1 MNVKRELFRRRAK
14 SLSWLQGQTQT
25 LKTTNKAAPRFR
37 SSQHH
42 SSRTTT
48 TTTTTAFIESPAST
62 YLQRNSLLRV
72 LTRPLLGALR
82 PSPTR
87 LPQLTNLTT
96 ISSILSS
103 TFKMSDD
110 SASDFSDAESMF
122 EELVVSS
129 TFSKFIAH

>member
-1 MNVKRELFRRRAK
+1 MKRELFRRRAK
-14 SLSWLQGQTQT
+14 SPSWLQGQTQT

-42 SSRTTT
+42 SSRTTTTT